1 MPTETSGFKVNDLI
15 TVPAAYNT
23 PNVYQIV
30 EDLGQSLLVNHPLFP
45 ELLFRVDPAT
55 VNITAANLK
64 NSSERGLDFVKAH
77 KSVLDFDQCADLEAL
92 SMYFVLRRKLTNP
105 QLKRLADMQ
114 GMIAKHLFNN
124 DLSLAMKTINEN
136 AGILDYFN
144 AMWYKNYAKI
154 FTSKQ
159 EICSPKQVS
168 TIFNMAGFVLSE
180 MANPRV

>member
-1 MPTETSGFKVNDLI
+1 MASETTGFKVQDLI

-23 PNVYQIV
+23 PNVYQVV
-30 EDLGQSLLVNHPLFP
+30 EDLGENLLVNHPLFP
-45 ELLFRVDPAT
+45 DLLFLVAKSA
-55 VNITAANLK
+55 VNVTAANLK

-77 KSVLDFDQCADLEAL
+77 KSFLDFDQCADLEAL
-92 SMYFVLRRKLTNP
+92 SMYFIIRRKLTNP

-114 GMIAKHLFNN
+114 GIIAKNLFNN

-136 AGILDYFN
+136 SGILDYFN
-144 AMWYKNYAKI
+144 AMWYKNYSKI
-154 FTSKQ
+154 FSSKQ
-159 EICSPKQVS
+159 AICSPKQVT